1 LLPTL
6 GEIKP
11 PGLAPVKSGDPES
24 TCHGRVPDAKPTG
37 DRQRDE
43 SVPVGAFKQMAT
55 KCAKQGLGV
64 PRPCHR
70 GAEDL
75 RPKDRA
81 GREGGLQRAGGA
93 MGKGET
99 PVKGGRGKAGY

>member
-1 LLPTL
+1 
-6 GEIKP
+6 
-11 PGLAPVKSGDPES
+11 
-24 TCHGRVPDAKPTG
+24 
-37 DRQRDE
+37 
-43 SVPVGAFKQMAT
+43 MAT

-99 PVKGGRGKAGY
+99 PVNGGRGLPLIRALSHSTELETTATGTTVDITFRLPTESD